1 MKIRIL
7 FLFAV
12 VCSIVNSNSQ
22 NNQRL
27 VYNYTFAPS
36 EGVVNKYEKPQR
48 QELCLN
54 GLWDFQGIALPVSYK
69 QGKGIAPELPLPSEN
84 DWDRVKIKIPSP
96 WNINSFA
103 NRDLAG
109 PDHRNYPSYPESWES
124 LKMAWLKKKVTVP
137 ADWTDKVIKL
147 HFEAVAGF
155 AEVYVNNRKV
165 AENFDIF
172 LPFDA
177 DITEFAAAGKE
188 IEIRV
193 GVRSQSLF
201 EDNST
206 IGRRLIPAGSM
217 WGGHISGIWQ
227 DVFLIALPKI
237 HITDVYI
244 KPLVTAK
251 VLELD
256 ITVKSN
262 SGKKELLVLQGAINE
277 WVNKAGNEVNS
288 APVPNWKL
296 GKKVLAVPENRIAI
310 EAGTER
316 KFTVSIAVKDEELDF
331 WTPDTPNL
339 YSLVLNLK
347 DEKQTIDTKYERFGW
362 REWTI
367 KGTRQY
373 LNGKVFELKGDS
385 WHFMGVPQLT
395 RRYSW
400 AWFKAIKDANGNA
413 VRPHAQIYPRFYLDM
428 ADEMGICVMNETAI
442 WASDGGPKMDS
453 QKFWDAC
460 KEHIRRFVLRD
471 RNHASVFGWSVS
483 NENKPVINHVFN
495 RPDLMESQI
504 QAWKDW
510 LRIVR
515 ENDSTRPWVSS
526 DGEDDGDGIL
536 PVTVGHYGNIESM
549 QRWVNI
555 GKPWGIGEHSMAYY
569 GTPEQVSK
577 YNGERAYESQ
587 QGRMEGLANECYDL
601 IANQRKMG
609 ASYVS
614 VFNIAWYA
622 LKPLPFGKK
631 DITTTPSLND
641 GIFFND
647 YVEGVP
653 GIQPERMG
661 PYCSTFNPGYD
672 PNLPL
677 YEPWSMFD
685 AIRAAN
691 APGGPARSEWA
702 DVSVDKTATTEQKIL
717 KSYSEVFFIGNKDS
731 KLKKILDEQGV
742 VFSSKISFPGQS
754 LYIIDGSDYISEAVK
769 KTLLQ
774 NMSKGA
780 DVWIWGIVPQ
790 TLAKYNEIFPLAVSL
805 EKRAISSFIPE
816 QKSWITGLNNS
827 DFYFCEI
834 QGSDA
839 SQYSLSGKM
848 IDEGQVLLNSCNTDW
863 RKWNK
868 RPEEIKTAATVRGE
882 YEGTRGAP
890 VFVKYDNGSSN
901 IYISTLTEFA
911 NSEKGF
917 TTLNR
922 MLKNAGIPYENKIVS
937 TADIFFIRDGQIQFP
952 ISTKKRLKDVDSAL
966 QLELWIFSPRPLDN
980 LLIEPDM
987 PKLNMYITARES
999 KLSVNGKLMDKFN
1012 KTNREY
1018 DYKEL
1023 PLQQGWNHL
1032 VLSIGKKDMSD
1043 FKGVFKCDNKKEFL
1057 SLLKVS
1063 FENPENK

>member
-1 MKIRIL
+1 
-7 FLFAV
+7 
-12 VCSIVNSNSQ
+12 
-22 NNQRL
+22 
-27 VYNYTFAPS
+27 
-36 EGVVNKYEKPQR
+36 
-48 QELCLN
+48 
-54 GLWDFQGIALPVSYK
+54 
-69 QGKGIAPELPLPSEN
+69 
-84 DWDRVKIKIPSP
+84 
-96 WNINSFA
+96 
-103 NRDLAG
+103 
-109 PDHRNYPSYPESWES
+109 
-124 LKMAWLKKKVTVP
+124 
-137 ADWTDKVIKL
+137 
-147 HFEAVAGF
+147 
-155 AEVYVNNRKV
+155 
-165 AENFDIF
+165 
-172 LPFDA
+172 
-177 DITEFAAAGKE
+177 
-188 IEIRV
+188 
-193 GVRSQSLF
+193 
-201 EDNST
+201 
-206 IGRRLIPAGSM
+206 
-217 WGGHISGIWQ
+217 
-227 DVFLIALPKI
+227 
-237 HITDVYI
+237 
-244 KPLVTAK
+244 
-251 VLELD
+251 
-256 ITVKSN
+256 
-262 SGKKELLVLQGAINE
+262 
-277 WVNKAGNEVNS
+277 
-288 APVPNWKL
+288 
-296 GKKVLAVPENRIAI
+296 
-310 EAGTER
+310 
-316 KFTVSIAVKDEELDF
+316 
-331 WTPDTPNL
+331 
-339 YSLVLNLK
+339 
-347 DEKQTIDTKYERFGW
+347 
-362 REWTI
+362 
-367 KGTRQY
+367 
-373 LNGKVFELKGDS
+373 
-385 WHFMGVPQLT
+385 
-395 RRYSW
+395 
-400 AWFKAIKDANGNA
+400 
-413 VRPHAQIYPRFYLDM
+413 
-428 ADEMGICVMNETAI
+428 
-442 WASDGGPKMDS
+442 
-453 QKFWDAC
+453 
-460 KEHIRRFVLRD
+460 
-471 RNHASVFGWSVS
+471 
-483 NENKPVINHVFN
+483 
-495 RPDLMESQI
+495 
-504 QAWKDW
+504 
-510 LRIVR
+510 
-515 ENDSTRPWVSS
+515 
-526 DGEDDGDGIL
+526 
-536 PVTVGHYGNIESM
+536 
-549 QRWVNI
+549 VNI

-631 DITTTPSLND
+631 DITTAPSLND

-677 YEPWSMFD
+677 YEPWPMFD

-742 VFSSKISFPGQS
+742 VFSSKVSFPGQS

-816 QKSWITGLNNS
+816 QKSWMTGLNNS

-890 VFVKYDNGSSN
+890 VFVKYNNGSSD